1 MKDLILLSFLKTSEL
16 EEYLRDLEFKFRHS
30 P

>member
-1 MKDLILLSFLKTSEL
+1 MKDLILLSFLKASEL
-16 EEYLRDLEFKFRHS
+16 EEYLRDLEFKLRHI